1 MQWVFV
7 TDDGQNFDLDA
18 QPEGEHAS
26 ADRFEY
32 LMPDASRGG
41 QLSGAFVVEGK
52 KEEKPDSTQAISYK
66 KAYATLWHKIEDRSL
81 FISAVFEYLLRGDLV
96 ELPEGAVRYVV
107 AMYGLEPQIKKK
119 ALDGMS
125 CKTPWG
131 YEIEDGDSVLAY
143 EQRADATFVCNIQR
157 RTCQNG
163 KLSGKFVQKSCDEGK
178 KGNIQTLPFLTLN
191 DETSFNE
198 ELQGNVYQQE
208 RERKYLENK

>member
-32 LMPDASRGG
+32 LMPNASRGS

-66 KAYATLWHKIEDRSL
+66 KAYAMLWHKIEDRSL

-107 AMYGLEPQIKKK
+107 AMYGLEPQIKKN

-163 KLSGKFVQKSCDEGK
+163 KLSGNFVQKSCDEGK

-191 DETSFNE
+191 DESSIDE
-198 ELQGNVYQQE
+198 ELQGKVSQQE